1 MALSPAVRA
10 FLEEKHHCVLA
21 TVGREGMPHQTVLWY
36 ELQGD
41 RIMMNTARGRVKD
54 HNLRRDP
61 RASFCVEAG
70 ARYVTITGT
79 CELQWEDQEAAQADI
94 HALAVRYEGREQA
107 DRSSARQFR
116 KQQRE
121 TIYLTIDTVDA
132 HGFGGE

>member
-1 MALSPAVRA
+1 MELPATIRA
-10 FLEEKHHCVLA
+10 FLEERRYCVLA
-21 TVGREGMPHQTVLWY
+21 TVGPDGMPHQTVLWY
-36 ELQGD
+36 ELRGD
-41 RIMMNTARGRVKD
+41 TIMMNTARGRVKD
-54 HNLRRDP
+54 QNLRRDP

-94 HALAVRYEGREQA
+94 HALAVRYEGREHA
-107 DRSSARQFR
+107 DRVSASQFR

-132 HGFGGE
+132 HGFDG